1 MDKTIVVM
9 AAGLGSRYGGVKQIE
24 RLGPDGEILMEYAIY
39 DALRAGFNKIVLI
52 IKPEIFDDV
61 KSLFGDRIE
70 KSSGIRIDYAFQTMD
85 RFTESRPEFSG
96 RTKPFGTVHAV
107 LCAKELIKTPFAVMN
122 ADDYYGAEAFRV
134 MAGKLEELHGAR
146 DAAMVAYRLRNTV
159 SPFGTVTRGVCS
171 VENGLLR
178 GVKETYKIKLMPDGT
193 IRDTSEGEDG
203 PVLAPDSF
211 VSMNL
216 WGCHQDI
223 LPVMERYFAGFLA
236 ALPADE
242 LGAEC
247 LLPTMMGEL
256 TDSGRI
262 SISVL
267 STNDRWFGLTYK
279 EDKPGAVAA
288 LTALHESGAYP
299 PALWRDQSEKVLVV

>member
-39 DALRAGFNKIVLI
+39 DALCAGFNRIVLI
-52 IKPEIFDDV
+52 IKPEILGDV
-61 KSLFGDRIE
+61 KELFGDRIE

-85 RFTESRPEFSG
+85 RFTESRPEFSA

-107 LCAKELIKTPFAVMN
+107 ICAKDCIKTPFAVMN

-134 MAGKLEELHGAR
+134 MSKKLEELHGAQ
-146 DAAMVAYRLRNTV
+146 DAAMVAYRLKNTV
-159 SPFGTVTRGVCS
+159 SPFGTVTRGVCD
-171 VENGLLR
+171 VEAGLLR

-193 IRDTSEGEDG
+193 IRDTSCSEDG
-203 PVLAPDSF
+203 PVLAPDTF

-216 WGCHQDI
+216 WGYHQDI

-242 LGAEC
+242 LKAEC

-262 SISVL
+262 SISAL
-267 STNDRWFGLTYK
+267 GTNDRWFGLTYK

-288 LTALHESGAYP
+288 LTALHENGTYP
-299 PALWRDQSEKVLVV
+299 PTLWRVF

>member
-70 KSSGIRIDYAFQTMD
+70 KSSGIKIDYAFQTMG
-85 RFTESRPEFSG
+85 RFTESRPEFSA
-96 RTKPFGTVHAV
+96 RAKPFGTVHAV

-134 MAGKLEELHGAR
+134 MADKLGELKSAQ

-159 SPFGTVTRGVCS
+159 SPFGTVTRGVCN

-178 GVKETYKIKLMPDGT
+178 GVKETYKIKLLPDGT
-193 IRDTSEGEDG
+193 IRDTSESEDG
-203 PVLAPDSF
+203 PVLAPDTF

-223 LPVMERYFAGFLA
+223 LPVMERYFASFLA

-242 LGAEC
+242 LRAEC

-267 STNDRWFGLTYK
+267 STHDRWFGLTYK

-288 LTALHESGAYP
+288 LTALHERGAYP
-299 PALWRDQSEKVLVV
+299 PALWRN

>member
-70 KSSGIRIDYAFQTMD
+70 KSSGIKIDYAFQTMG
-85 RFTESRPEFSG
+85 RFTESRPEFSA
-96 RTKPFGTVHAV
+96 RAKPFGTVHAV

-134 MAGKLEELHGAR
+134 MADKLGELKSAQ

-159 SPFGTVTRGVCS
+159 SPFGTVTRGVCN

-178 GVKETYKIKLMPDGT
+178 GVKETYKIKLFPDGT
-193 IRDTSEGEDG
+193 IRDTSESEDG
-203 PVLAPDSF
+203 PVLAPDTF

-223 LPVMERYFAGFLA
+223 LPVMERYFASFLA

-242 LGAEC
+242 LRAEC

-267 STNDRWFGLTYK
+267 STHDRWFGLTYK

-288 LTALHESGAYP
+288 LTALHERGAYP
-299 PALWRDQSEKVLVV
+299 PALWRN

>member
-39 DALRAGFNKIVLI
+39 DAVNAGFNKIVLI
-52 IKPEIFDDV
+52 LKPEIYADV
-61 KSLFGDRIE
+61 KELFGDRIE
-70 KSSGIRIDYAFQTMD
+70 KSTGIKIDYAFQTMD
-85 RFTESRPEFSG
+85 RFTESRPEFKD
-96 RTKPFGTVHAV
+96 RAKPFGTVHAV
-107 LCAKELIKTPFAVMN
+107 ICAKDFIKTPFAVMN

-134 MAGKLEELHGAR
+134 ISRKLEELHGAQ
-146 DAAMVAYRLRNTV
+146 DAAMVAYRLKNTV
-159 SPFGTVTRGVCS
+159 SPFGTVTRGVCM
-171 VENGLLR
+171 VKDGLLS

-193 IRDTSEGEDG
+193 IRDTSESENG
-203 PVLAPDSF
+203 PVLPPDTF

-216 WGCHQDI
+216 WGYHQDI
-223 LPVMERYFAGFLA
+223 LPVMERYFADFLA
-236 ALPADE
+236 ALPEDE
-242 LGAEC
+242 LKAEC

-262 SISVL
+262 KIAVL

-288 LTALHESGAYP
+288 LTALHENGTYP
-299 PALWRDQSEKVLVV
+299 PTLWRG